1 MPPAVKP
8 RTIPTRHRDRRG
20 PSSRARKGRAEA
32 PISTVYLMWKL
43 IRAALRP
50 TNPSRARTERPCRD
64 WIAEAAV
71 LSGLLAWST
80 APRGTAAG
88 DPWRIRECLRSDLLN
103 RVDYERMERGY
114 YEQILDAG
122 QSLGAPLPTS
132 LAGRKGGPNL
142 VCEAVADL
150 REVVLEPSLRVIQP
164 VGASWSTNARG
175 MRDRA
180 YTRAKPPAT
189 FRIALAG
196 DSIGAGWG
204 VGDGAGFEPRLERS
218 LAEQSRAAGGPAV
231 EILNFSVPGRSP
243 GQRWYHFN
251 GLAWTTE
258 PDLVI
263 YEATQADVGWD
274 RRQLARLLARG
285 IGWDSRF
292 YARVLKAAGVRPG
305 ESAAHYAQA
314 LQPYDW
320 ELTAEV
326 YRHVAA
332 DCRAH
337 SVPSVWLLLPR
348 VGRPV
353 EPADHQRLVSLA
365 REAGFTSLV
374 DLSDSF
380 DGLDPSTL
388 TARSDDYHPNSRGHA
403 LLAGR
408 LHQALREDPSTRL
421 LWEGPRLPPLAF
433 EDPSA
438 P

>member
-1 MPPAVKP
+1 
-8 RTIPTRHRDRRG
+8 
-20 PSSRARKGRAEA
+20 
-32 PISTVYLMWKL
+32 
-43 IRAALRP
+43 
-50 TNPSRARTERPCRD
+50 
-64 WIAEAAV
+64 
-71 LSGLLAWST
+71 
-80 APRGTAAG
+80 
-88 DPWRIRECLRSDLLN
+88 
-103 RVDYERMERGY
+103 MERGY

-122 QSLGAPLPTS
+122 QTLGAPLPTS

-150 REVVLEPSLRVIQP
+150 REVVLMPSLRVIQP
-164 VGASWSTNARG
+164 VGASWSTNAQG
-175 MRDRA
+175 MRDDA
-180 YTRAKPPAT
+180 YPRAKPPGT

-218 LAEQSRAAGGPAV
+218 LAERSRVAGGPAV

-243 GQRWYHFN
+243 GQRWYHFTQ
-251 GLAWTTE
+251 LAWDTE
-258 PDLVI
+258 PDLVVF
-263 YEATQADVGWD
+263 EATQADVAWD
-274 RRQLARLLARG
+274 RRRLARLLARG
-285 IGWDSRF
+285 IGWDSPL
-292 YARVLKAAGVRPG
+292 YARVLDAVGVQPG
-305 ESAAHYAQA
+305 DSVETYAQA

-332 DCRAH
+332 DCRARG
-337 SVPSVWLLLPR
+337 VPSVWLLLPR

-388 TARSDDYHPNSRGHA
+388 TARSDDYHPNARGHA
-403 LLAGR
+403 LLAAR
-408 LHQALREDPSTRL
+408 LNQALLQVPSLRFP
-421 LWEGPRLPPLAF
+421 WEVAPAPPLAF
-433 EDPSA
+433 EEPDA